1 MRFMRWALVGV
12 IAVLVSCGSESSPST
27 SDSSLASTV
36 TETKDEYNVGDIGPG
51 GGIIFYVDEAGF
63 SNSDSE
69 ETGIGSICLVE
80 KCNYL
85 EMAPTDLQGQ
95 YPWDDAMVA
104 AGEFATQ
111 SADDW
116 VLPPRDA
123 LNVMCKFAFGDTVND
138 ICNNNG
144 AGSLALGDGGFS
156 PSNYWSSS
164 PMVDD
169 IAWTQDFLDGV
180 QDGSRK
186 VPEEA
191 YFVRPVRA
199 F

>member
-12 IAVLVSCGSESSPST
+12 IAVLVSCGGGSDPVST
-27 SDSSLASTV
+27 EAG
-36 TETKDEYNVGDIGPG
+36 ETTAYEVGDTGPG

-69 ETGIGSICLVE
+69 ETSIGSICLVDI
-80 KCNYL
+80 CNYL

-104 AGEFATQ
+104 AEEFATQ
-111 SADDW
+111 SANDW

-123 LNVMCKFAFGDTVND
+123 LNVMCKFALGDTVND

-144 AGSLALGDGGFS
+144 AGSLTLGDGGFS